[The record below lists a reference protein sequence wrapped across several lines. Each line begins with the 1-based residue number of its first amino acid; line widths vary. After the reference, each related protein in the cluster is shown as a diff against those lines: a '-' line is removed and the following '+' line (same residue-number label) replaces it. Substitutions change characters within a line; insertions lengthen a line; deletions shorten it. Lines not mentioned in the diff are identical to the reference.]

1 MTATVLVTGG
11 AGYIGSV
18 VADQLLTRG
27 HDVVVLDDLSTGHR
41 EAVPAGVTFVHAGIG
56 DRAAV
61 TALFDRRPVHAIVHL
76 AAFALVAESVA
87 NPDKYRVNNVANARV
102 LLDAAVAAGV
112 QRFVF
117 SSSCTVYGIPAAVPI
132 AEDAATAPMSPY
144 GETKLEFERL
154 LRDYAV
160 RHRLSSVSL
169 RYFNAAGATERRGE
183 DHDPE
188 SHLIPNVLA
197 VALGKRPA
205 VDIFGTDYPT
215 PDGTAVRDYIHVD
228 DLADAHVRA
237 VDLTPD
243 GAIALNPGRATRP
256 RSWRRHSERPPCS
269 AGARGDRVWKRFSR
283 ARGGGTA
290 RTRAGTGA
298 DSVEAS
304 VLLQVGRAVPTT
316 PWELVLTSSRE
327 TQFVLA
333 VLAVFSVVSWYF
345 IVLKWWQF
353 RRMRQLGDRFLA
365 EVEKVPR
372 LEDAYHAAMRLPPS
386 PYNRLLR
393 EGIHFFSEL
402 RPGSLKPSAAAGA
415 AAAPQTALT
424 TTQLEALRMVLAK
437 EVAAERDGAARF
449 IPWLATF
456 GSVSPL
462 LGLLGTVLGVMD
474 AFIGIAIGG
483 SGNISAV
490 APGVA
495 EALVTTVAG
504 LAVAVP
510 AVIAYNIF
518 VNRLGLFAGELEGFA
533 QEIIATLAREG
544 RL

>member
-1 MTATVLVTGG
+1 
-11 AGYIGSV
+11 
-18 VADQLLTRG
+18 
-27 HDVVVLDDLSTGHR
+27 
-41 EAVPAGVTFVHAGIG
+41 
-56 DRAAV
+56 
-61 TALFDRRPVHAIVHL
+61 
-76 AAFALVAESVA
+76 
-87 NPDKYRVNNVANARV
+87 
-102 LLDAAVAAGV
+102 
-112 QRFVF
+112 
-117 SSSCTVYGIPAAVPI
+117 
-132 AEDAATAPMSPY
+132 
-144 GETKLEFERL
+144 
-154 LRDYAV
+154 
-160 RHRLSSVSL
+160 
-169 RYFNAAGATERRGE
+169 
-183 DHDPE
+183 
-188 SHLIPNVLA
+188 
-197 VALGKRPA
+197 
-205 VDIFGTDYPT
+205 
-215 PDGTAVRDYIHVD
+215 
-228 DLADAHVRA
+228 
-237 VDLTPD
+237 
-243 GAIALNPGRATRP
+243 
-256 RSWRRHSERPPCS
+256 
-269 AGARGDRVWKRFSR
+269 
-283 ARGGGTA
+283 
-290 RTRAGTGA
+290 
-298 DSVEAS
+298 VEAS

-327 TQFVLA
+327 TKFVLL

-353 RRMRQLGDRFLA
+353 RRMRQLADRFMA
-365 EVEKVPR
+365 EVEKAPR
-372 LEDAYHAAMRLPPS
+372 LEEAYHAAMRLPAS

-415 AAAPQTALT
+415 AAAPQTALSA
-424 TTQLEALRMVLAK
+424 TQLEALRMVLAK

-474 AFIGIAIGG
+474 AFIGIAVGG

>member
-1 MTATVLVTGG
+1 
-11 AGYIGSV
+11 
-18 VADQLLTRG
+18 
-27 HDVVVLDDLSTGHR
+27 
-41 EAVPAGVTFVHAGIG
+41 
-56 DRAAV
+56 
-61 TALFDRRPVHAIVHL
+61 
-76 AAFALVAESVA
+76 
-87 NPDKYRVNNVANARV
+87 
-102 LLDAAVAAGV
+102 
-112 QRFVF
+112 
-117 SSSCTVYGIPAAVPI
+117 
-132 AEDAATAPMSPY
+132 
-144 GETKLEFERL
+144 
-154 LRDYAV
+154 
-160 RHRLSSVSL
+160 
-169 RYFNAAGATERRGE
+169 
-183 DHDPE
+183 
-188 SHLIPNVLA
+188 
-197 VALGKRPA
+197 
-205 VDIFGTDYPT
+205 
-215 PDGTAVRDYIHVD
+215 
-228 DLADAHVRA
+228 
-237 VDLTPD
+237 
-243 GAIALNPGRATRP
+243 
-256 RSWRRHSERPPCS
+256 
-269 AGARGDRVWKRFSR
+269 
-283 ARGGGTA
+283 
-290 RTRAGTGA
+290 
-298 DSVEAS
+298 VEAS

-353 RRMRQLGDRFLA
+353 RRMRGLGDRFLS
-365 EVEKVPR
+365 EVEKAPR

-402 RPGSLKPSAAAGA
+402 KPGGLKPAAAGGGGTA
-415 AAAPQTALT
+415 ALETALT

-437 EVAAERDGAARF
+437 EVAAERDAAARF

-474 AFIGIAIGG
+474 AFIGIAVGG
-483 SGNISAV
+483 SGNIAAV

-533 QEIIATLAREG
+533 QEIIATMAREG